1 MTTWAD
7 LLISFCGQFCLL
19 ALQVSMVTSAV
30 EIQQSGNEK
39 GLSSAPYLCLLV
51 NCAIWT
57 IYSIM
62 KGYVALF
69 IPNAIGIF
77 AGFYCALIF
86 HQYSRQ
92 PIPSVNMAIAAAV
105 LLLGILLG
113 AAGSVGAIG
122 LFAVIMSSIVYASP
136 LATIATVIQDQSTA
150 SMPFHTSMLVWLSAA
165 FWTLYGGVVT
175 HDVTVLVP
183 SLAGLIMASIQL
195 FMFVLYGLPPNERY
209 DCRPSVCARNQ
220 LTSNYVRSRHH
231 PTEPTIIAPRGRG
244 AAAGGTTSQ
253 GTYKVVRTMEPKET
267 DPTFQELKTYQ

>member
-1 MTTWAD
+1 MAD
-7 LLISFCGQFCLL
+7 LLISFCGQVCLL
-19 ALQVSMVTSAV
+19 ALQVSMLTSAA

-39 GLSSAPYLCLLV
+39 GLSSVPYLSLLV
-51 NCAIWT
+51 NCAVWT

-62 KGYVALF
+62 KGYIALF

-77 AGFYCALIF
+77 TGFYCALLF
-86 HQYSRQ
+86 HQYSHP
-92 PIPSVNMAIAAAV
+92 PIPSANMAVAATV
-105 LLLGILLG
+105 LLLGIILG

-175 HDVTVLVP
+175 HDATVLVP

-195 FMFVLYGLPPNERY
+195 FMYVLYGLPSNERY
-209 DCRPSVCARNQ
+209 GS
-220 LTSNYVRSRHH
+220 RSSICMCYHLN
-231 PTEPTIIAPRGRG
+231 E
-244 AAAGGTTSQ
+244 
-253 GTYKVVRTMEPKET
+253 
-267 DPTFQELKTYQ
+267 ELIL